1 MGSQNPFIEIVGSN
15 PKIVIPPWHLGFW
28 KKILKK
34 ISILIA
40 ILLSAD
46 RSKQSYIL
54 RTSQINQLQRF
65 PNRNLYS
72 CGQTNQNCLNR
83 KLNVKTKLPLKEYPP
98 STTST
103 STISTT
109 PNSSPSI
116 SLASSPTSSSSSN
129 PLPSSPTSSSTA
141 PSP

>member
-34 ISILIA
+34 ISILTA

-65 PNRNLYS
+65 PNRNPYC

-83 KLNVKTKLPLKEYPP
+83 KLNEKTKPPLKKIPTIHNIDLNDQHDPQLVSEYL
-98 STTST
+98 
-103 STISTT
+103 
-109 PNSSPSI
+109 PSI
-116 SLASSPTSSSSSN
+116 FP
-129 PLPSSPTSSSTA
+129 
-141 PSP
+141 